1 MYKFAVKW
9 RLAYNNMPIIIYV
22 LYLFYFLVKLRYHQS
37 PLQFHALE
45 ATMALNDTHPARAVA
60 TAANRAGRKRIR
72 IDWKRG
78 AALLIDGET
87 PTAICAALGI
97 DEDRLWRH
105 LRGSLRFQYLLRQ
118 ARERRRLLGQLKLES
133 VSREAVVRLARSADK
148 PDAMLIAQLAQTAQG
163 EGRGEGGGST
173 ENSDVIARLADSGR
187 RPPNQAFRKRLA
199 VERKQMDAEFESYCR
214 ADAAR
219 AAQAAAAQAAD
230 TSAKPENKTQI
241 SENKS
246 GISAEKGAASA
257 EAPVQVER
265 HPHPPA
271 DAGPSPSRL
280 GVRAG
285 VRAAP
290 ARPTYDHVALGL
302 QNGGIVELTDNSG
315 NPLPPNQDRH
325 ART

>member
-1 MYKFAVKW
+1 
-9 RLAYNNMPIIIYV
+9 
-22 LYLFYFLVKLRYHQS
+22 
-37 PLQFHALE
+37 
-45 ATMALNDTHPARAVA
+45 MALNDTHPARAIA
-60 TAANRAGRKRIR
+60 SAGRKRVR

-148 PDAMLIAQLAQTAQG
+148 PDAMLIAQLAETAQG
-163 EGRGEGGGST
+163 EGLGEGGGIT

-199 VERKQMDAEFESYCR
+199 VDRKQMDAEFASYCR

-219 AAQAAAAQAAD
+219 AVQAAAAQAAD
-230 TSAKPENKTQI
+230 NSAQTENKTQI
-241 SENKS
+241 SENKLS
-246 GISAEKGAASA
+246 ISAEKPAVSA
-257 EAPVQVER
+257 EKPAEAAPVPRRVPLPLSTR
-265 HPHPPA
+265 SDSA
-271 DAGPSPSRL
+271 
-280 GVRAG
+280 
-285 VRAAP
+285 
-290 ARPTYDHVALGL
+290 
-302 QNGGIVELTDNSG
+302 IVDLTDIYG
-315 NPLPPNQDRH
+315 NPLPQNQDRH
-325 ART
+325 ARA